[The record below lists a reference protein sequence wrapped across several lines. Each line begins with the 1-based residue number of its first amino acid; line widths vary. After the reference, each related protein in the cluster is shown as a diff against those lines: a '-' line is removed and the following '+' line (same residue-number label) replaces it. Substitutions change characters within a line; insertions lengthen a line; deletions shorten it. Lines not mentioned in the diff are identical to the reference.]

1 MARNNHL
8 LLLRFSALG
17 DILMTVPVVDALAR
31 QYPETT
37 ITVVSRAFVG
47 SIFRRLP
54 SNVQFIGV
62 RLDNYPGVL
71 GLSRLVK
78 ELCEKAQPTQVCDLH
93 DVLRTKLMRP
103 MFRLRGIPT
112 CHIVKDRKARKAFVR
127 NRPLTQQ
134 ETSFERYTKALKRAG
149 FPVKLDPSVR
159 FCQKPEKTES
169 VKHTLRVGI
178 APFAAHATK
187 IYPLDRMEQ
196 VVSLLNRRGA
206 KVYLFGAGGGEEALT
221 RVWASRYENVES
233 VVGTLPDMAAEM
245 ELMASLDVVLAMDS
259 SNMHLAALTP
269 TRLLSVWGATHPKG
283 GFLPWGRDESCCV
296 QRDLDC
302 RPCSIYGNKPCK
314 FGDCRCMDI
323 PVEEIVSKL
332 CE

>member
-37 ITVVSRAFVG
+37 VTVVSRAFVG

-54 SNVQFIGV
+54 SNVNFIGV
-62 RLDNYPGVL
+62 RLDNYQGVL
-71 GLSRLVK
+71 GLSRLVR
-78 ELCEKAQPTQVCDLH
+78 ELCEKTHPTHVCDLH
-93 DVLRTKLMRP
+93 DVLRTKIMRP
-103 MFRLRGIPT
+103 MFRLRGVPT
-112 CHIVKDRKARKAFVR
+112 FHIVKDRKARKAFVR
-127 NRPLTQQ
+127 QRPLTQQ
-134 ETSFERYTKALKRAG
+134 ETSFERYAKVLESAG
-149 FPVKLDPSVR
+149 FPVKLDFSMR
-159 FCQKPEKTES
+159 LCQKTERTES
-169 VKHTLRVGI
+169 KERLRVGI

-196 VVSLLNRRGA
+196 VVSLLSRRGA
-206 KVYLFGAGGGEEALT
+206 KVYLFGAGGGEEAVT
-221 RVWASRYENVES
+221 RAWASHYENVES

-296 QRDLDC
+296 QRQLDC
-302 RPCSIYGNKPCK
+302 RPCSIYGAKPCK

-323 PVEEIVSKL
+323 PVEEIVNRI